1 VQSSICSICGKT
13 AFEEVAP
20 QAAAPERKWHDGL
33 ENNELRKLGI
43 GVLAILMLVGGVA
56 FILTRTDTA
65 PTANALPPPTA
76 TTPER
81 AEPTSSEAAPSLAGG
96 AKPTSGFLPGAPRE
110 VSEGLS
116 PWETPP
122 PIDFV
127 TGLLLDESIDYAVDI
142 DETAELLSYF
152 PAALSLSELDPP
164 ELLTFDGSVDAE
176 QIESTQPFAARTL
189 SRDDGL
195 EVGELWLIASSGSD
209 AGDAY
214 LSAARARWN
223 VDTAVEQY
231 APEVG
236 VRLWLLAADA
246 TVNLWAGNLTLDSMV
261 LVQAPIGVE
270 PSILTDVLKAWRRN
284 AA

>member
-1 VQSSICSICGKT
+1 
-13 AFEEVAP
+13 
-20 QAAAPERKWHDGL
+20 
-33 ENNELRKLGI
+33 
-43 GVLAILMLVGGVA
+43 M
-56 FILTRTDTA
+56 
-65 PTANALPPPTA
+65 
-76 TTPER
+76 
-81 AEPTSSEAAPSLAGG
+81 
-96 AKPTSGFLPGAPRE
+96 
-110 VSEGLS
+110 
-116 PWETPP
+116 
-122 PIDFV
+122 
-127 TGLLLDESIDYAVDI
+127 
-142 DETAELLSYF
+142 
-152 PAALSLSELDPP
+152 
-164 ELLTFDGSVDAE
+164 
-176 QIESTQPFAARTL
+176 
-189 SRDDGL
+189 
-195 EVGELWLIASSGSD
+195 IASSGSD